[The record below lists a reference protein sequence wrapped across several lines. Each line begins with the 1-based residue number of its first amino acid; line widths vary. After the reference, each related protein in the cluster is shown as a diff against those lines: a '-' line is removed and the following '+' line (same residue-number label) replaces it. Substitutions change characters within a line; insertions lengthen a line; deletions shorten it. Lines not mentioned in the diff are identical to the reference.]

1 MQSRM
6 DKYENKEQQNYE
18 RSRKNTKLY
27 EEVYDDIYRDTTY
40 KNMQV
45 IDTAKEI
52 NLNKLKDMI
61 NDNYDTRQ
69 YRTFKNYDLEDVDV
83 LQRHITEPKRQKSYD
98 INEIINEAKSKRS
111 FIEEAKEKQKFMD
124 FSKRRNFRYDDKY
137 EKIEKEEKELED
149 LINTMAI
156 PKKEDTNDA
165 LDLLEDLKGE
175 ENTVVSKPI
184 EASFDIENTST
195 KPVKDGIDKT
205 LVKADKTFY
214 TGSNMFTKNDFED
227 FSTLT
232 KELSKSN
239 NKKRIIVVAV
249 VVVII
254 LLIIGIYLLVTNFVI
269 K

>member
-1 MQSRM
+1 
-6 DKYENKEQQNYE
+6 
-18 RSRKNTKLY
+18 
-27 EEVYDDIYRDTTY
+27 
-40 KNMQV
+40 
-45 IDTAKEI
+45 
-52 NLNKLKDMI
+52 
-61 NDNYDTRQ
+61 
-69 YRTFKNYDLEDVDV
+69 
-83 LQRHITEPKRQKSYD
+83 
-98 INEIINEAKSKRS
+98 
-111 FIEEAKEKQKFMD
+111 MD

-137 EKIEKEEKELED
+137 EQMEKEEKELED

-175 ENTVVSKPI
+175 ENTIVSKPI
-184 EASFDIENTST
+184 DTSFEVEDTNT
-195 KPVKDGIDKT
+195 KVNKDDIDKT